1 MPGTLQQILFPTT
14 MRNVPQRRLWLNLLR
29 ALHILSVSVVV
40 GGVYFAVDSSQLY
53 AWVIAMVLSGFGMFL
68 IDLYA
73 SCFMLFELRGAAMVV
88 KLLIVICLPF
98 VAQSVQL
105 VLLVLV
111 LLLSALISHS
121 RRRLRHHCLLPSHLA
136 ARLRPADAKAVRSR
150 PV

>member
-1 MPGTLQQILFPTT
+1 MPGTLQQTLFPTT
-14 MRNVPQRRLWLNLLR
+14 MRHVPQRRLWLNLLR

-40 GGVYFAVDSSQLY
+40 GGVYFEVDTSQLY
-53 AWVIAMVLSGFGMFL
+53 VWLIAMVLSGFGMFM

-73 SCFMLFELRGAAMVV
+73 SCFMLFELRGAAMVI

-98 VAQSVQL
+98 VEQSVQ
-105 VLLVLV
+105 VGLLVLV

-121 RRRLRHHCLLPSHLA
+121 RRRLRHYCLLPSHLA
-136 ARLRPADAKAVRSR
+136 ARLRPADAKAARAS